1 MDRRVLAALAVGSA
15 LIGVCLAYESL
26 QLLVRM
32 AVDAVPEVADLTLS
46 SDTQRGLV
54 VHVGLLGAVGAG
66 LIYAS
71 QHLSKLAGLRCFNI
85 VLAGLAVSAIPL
97 LFI

>member
-1 MDRRVLAALAVGSA
+1 MDRRWLVIAAVASAMVGISTS
-15 LIGVCLAYESL
+15 YESL
-26 QLLVRM
+26 QLLIRM
-32 AVDAVPEVADLTLS
+32 AVGAVPEVADLTLS
-46 SDTQRGLV
+46 DDAQRGLV

-71 QHLSKLAGLRCFNI
+71 QHLAKLAGFCRFNL